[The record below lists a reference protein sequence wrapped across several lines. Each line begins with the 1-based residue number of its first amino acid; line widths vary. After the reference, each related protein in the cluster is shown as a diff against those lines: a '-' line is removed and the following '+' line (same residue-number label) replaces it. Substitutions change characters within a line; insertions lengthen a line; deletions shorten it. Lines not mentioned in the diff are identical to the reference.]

1 MRFLS
6 VLSVFFSALLA
17 FSVEP
22 LIAKRL
28 LPAFGGGSAIWVTC
42 LVTFQGLLLLGYL
55 YADLLL
61 RLPRKIQL
69 PVHALVLLLPVLVLP
84 FGPPRPPPGGAEPMS
99 LLVLELLRSVALPF
113 FALSTNSTLVQ
124 HWYAKKVGA
133 EPWFLYATSNLG
145 SLVGLLG
152 YPLVIEPFFGLRA
165 QSTNWVFGYIGFA
178 IVTGV
183 VAYVAAGATTAAPP
197 QSPPPPT
204 RQVVRW
210 VVRSAIGSILLCS
223 ISFWVTLDVASLPL
237 LWVVP
242 LAIYLATFIL
252 AFSSRA
258 PFPRRYLVIFA
269 MLFITLGLESTLGSV
284 HEASLL
290 LLTAFGALFTGAW
303 LVHGDLAR
311 DRPSGDRL
319 SAYYLWIAFGGLV
332 GGVAGNVVAPQ
343 VFNTVAEYPLALG
356 LLAFALA
363 AEKDL
368 GQIVTTLRWR
378 PTWAITA
385 GMVAILVAAGFML
398 GTPFASRVPVPA
410 AAVLVTGVVLFNRP
424 GIFGIG
430 ASLTA
435 LFIVSGWVRT
445 TEVLEADRS
454 FFGTVTIQE
463 REKEGVRIMQ
473 HGTTVHGLEFIKS
486 EVLAASYY
494 HKDGPMGWSMSTFAP
509 DAHVGV
515 IGLGAGTLAAHSKAT
530 QKVDF
535 FEIDPV
541 VEELA
546 RKWFTYLR
554 NTPAETRVI
563 IGDAR
568 LELERE
574 PDGSYDALVID
585 AFSSDSIPVHLLTR
599 ESLEM
604 YFRKLRPNGV
614 VVFHVSNR
622 FFDLRRV
629 LKSHADTL
637 GLEALYLTWLPTDEQ
652 FDKEY
657 ALSTRGVIVAKHAA
671 AVAAWRTRGWLP
683 LDGIE
688 PLEWTDDRSSL
699 VPLLLNGRVS
709 YVERTP
715 INTPVE
721 SPTPAPMTS
730 STGSVR

>member
-28 LPAFGGGSAIWVTC
+28 LPAFGGGAAIWVTC

-69 PVHALVLLLPVLVLP
+69 PVHAAVLLVPFLLLP
-84 FGPPRPPPGGAEPMS
+84 FGPPRPPAGGAEPMS

-152 YPLVIEPFFGLRA
+152 YPLVIEPFLGLSVQATRW
-165 QSTNWVFGYIGFA
+165 TIGYLGFA
-178 IVTGV
+178 LVTGA
-183 VAYVAAGATTAAPP
+183 VAFAAASATT
-197 QSPPPPT
+197 SGPPT
-204 RQVVRW
+204 SPRPPARQVVRW
-210 VVRSAIGSILLCS
+210 VARSAIGSILLCS
-223 ISFWVTLDVASLPL
+223 VSFWVTLDVASLPL

-242 LAIYLATFIL
+242 LALYLATFIL

-258 PFPRRYLVIFA
+258 PFPRRYLAIFC
-269 MLFITLGLESTLGSV
+269 MLFVTLGLESTLGSV
-284 HEASLL
+284 REASLL
-290 LLTAFGALFTGAW
+290 LFSAFSALFCGAW

-319 SAYYLWIAFGGLV
+319 SAYYLWIAFGGFL
-332 GGVAGNVVAPQ
+332 GGVTGNVIAPQ
-343 VFNTVAEYPLALG
+343 VFSTVAEYPLALG
-356 LLAFALA
+356 LLAFAVA

-368 GQIVTTLRWR
+368 AGIRNTLRW
-378 PTWAITA
+378 PGTWAITA
-385 GMVAILVAAGFML
+385 AMLAMLTATGFLL
-398 GTPFASRVPVPA
+398 GTPFAARVPVLPA
-410 AAVLVTGVVLFNRP
+410 VVLVLGVVLHLRRP

-435 LFIVSGWVRT
+435 VFIVSGWVRT
-445 TEVLEADRS
+445 SNVLESDRS
-454 FFGTVTIQE
+454 FYGTVTINE
-463 REKEGVRIMQ
+463 RDGVRIMT
-473 HGTTVHGLEFIKS
+473 HGTTVHGLEFVRS
-486 EVLAASYY
+486 EVRAASYY
-494 HKDGPMGWSMSTFAP
+494 HTDGPLGWSMGAFGE

-515 IGLGAGTLAAHSKAT
+515 IGLGAGSLAAHSKPG
-530 QKVDF
+530 QKLDF

-541 VEELA
+541 VERMA
-546 RKWFTYLR
+546 RRWFTYLPR
-554 NTPAETRVI
+554 SPAPVKVV

-574 PDGSYDALVID
+574 PDASYRGLIVD
-585 AFSSDSIPVHLLTR
+585 AFSSDSIPVHLLTKQA
-599 ESLEM
+599 LEM
-604 YFRKLRPNGV
+604 YFRKLEPDGV

-629 LKSHADTL
+629 LRGHADAL
-637 GLEALYLTWLPTDEQ
+637 GIHALSLAWTPTTEQ
-652 FDKEY
+652 FEKEV
-657 ALSTRGVIVAKHAA
+657 AIATRGVVVAKRSETLSPWAE
-671 AVAAWRTRGWLP
+671 RGWVP
-683 LDGIE
+683 LDGIL

-699 VPLLLNGRVS
+699 VPLLLDG
-709 YVERTP
+709 P
-715 INTPVE
+715 P
-721 SPTPAPMTS
+721 PAPVRAP
-730 STGSVR
+730 STPEPTHLTVGSGGALSRSR

>member
-28 LPAFGGGSAIWVTC
+28 FPAFGGGAAIWVTC

-69 PVHALVLLLPVLVLP
+69 PVHALILLLPFAVIP

-152 YPLVIEPFFGLRA
+152 YPMVIEPFLGLSA
-165 QSTNWVFGYIGFA
+165 QASRWTFGYIGFA
-178 IVTGV
+178 LVTGA
-183 VAYVAAGATTAAPP
+183 VAWAAASVTTSAPP
-197 QSPPPPT
+197 ASLPPPT
-204 RQVVRW
+204 RQIVRW
-210 VVRSAIGSILLCS
+210 VLRSAIGSILLCS
-223 ISFWVTLDVASLPL
+223 VSFWVTLDVASLPL

-242 LAIYLATFIL
+242 LAIYLLTFIL

-269 MLFITLGLESTLGSV
+269 MLFVTLGLESTLGSV
-284 HEASLL
+284 REASLL
-290 LLTAFGALFTGAW
+290 LFTAFGALFTGAW

-311 DRPSGDRL
+311 DRPSNDRL
-319 SAYYLWIAFGGLV
+319 SAYYLWIAFGGFL
-332 GGVAGNVVAPQ
+332 GGVSGNVLAPQ
-343 VFNTVAEYPLALG
+343 IFSTVAEYPLALG

-363 AEKDL
+363 AEKDFTE
-368 GQIVTTLRWR
+368 IRSTFRR
-378 PTWAITA
+378 PSTWAIS
-385 GMVAILVAAGFML
+385 AAMIAALTLTGFL
-398 GTPFASRVPVPA
+398 LDTPFASRVPVLPA
-410 AAVLVTGVVLFNRP
+410 LVLITGVILFTRP

-435 LFIVSGWVRT
+435 VFILSGWVRT
-445 TEVLEADRS
+445 SEVLDADRS
-454 FFGTVTIQE
+454 FYGTVTITE
-463 REKEGVRIMQ
+463 RDGVRIMT
-473 HGTTVHGLEFIKS
+473 HGTTVHGLEFVKS

-494 HKDGPMGWSMSTFAP
+494 HVDGPLGWSMGAFGP
-509 DAHVGV
+509 DARIGV
-515 IGLGAGTLAAHSKAT
+515 IGLGAGSLAAHSQPG
-530 QKVDF
+530 QKLDF

-546 RKWFTYLR
+546 RRWFTYLPKS
-554 NTPAETRVI
+554 PAPVRVI

-568 LELERE
+568 LELDRE
-574 PDGSYDALVID
+574 PDASYRALIVD

-599 ESLEM
+599 EALEM
-604 YFRKLRPNGV
+604 YFRKLEPDGV

-622 FFDLRRV
+622 FFDLRHV
-629 LKSHADTL
+629 LKSHTGTMQMAAL
-637 GLEALYLTWLPTDEQ
+637 GLVWTPTAEQ
-652 FDKEY
+652 YDKDY
-657 ALSTRGVIVAKHAA
+657 ALSTRGVVVAKRAETLAPWAA
-671 AVAAWRTRGWLP
+671 RGWAP

-688 PLEWTDDRSSL
+688 PLEWTDDHSSL
-699 VPLLLNGRVS
+699 VPLLIHGPPPAPVRAPS
-709 YVERTP
+709 
-715 INTPVE
+715 TPV
-721 SPTPAPMTS
+721 PAALTTGTAGTP
-730 STGSVR
+730 